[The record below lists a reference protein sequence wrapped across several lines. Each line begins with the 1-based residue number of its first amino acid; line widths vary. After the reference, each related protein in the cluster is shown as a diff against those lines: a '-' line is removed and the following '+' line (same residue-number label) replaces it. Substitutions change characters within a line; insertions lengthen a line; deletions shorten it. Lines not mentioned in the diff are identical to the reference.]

1 MDGEPLVELLGE
13 GFGIDAVDEVV
24 EGVVAGHDKPSV
36 LISLVESDGFA
47 LVLAEGTA
55 AFPDGFDR
63 GQ

>member
-36 LISLVESDGFA
+36 LISHVEYDGFA